1 MKLTSAPNVRM
12 KPSRK
17 PKSSDLSD
25 DLRTERPLL
34 AGAATTL
41 VFFTVGASWTN
52 DLTHLGLTAFLFVW
66 LFAVMI
72 WCAFGVV
79 RHAEVLAEYLG
90 EPYGTLI
97 LTIAAVS
104 IEVTIMA
111 TVMLSGEPNPTLPRD
126 TVFAVLMIVLNGMI
140 GLSVIVGALNHREQ
154 QYNLQ
159 GAVAFLAVITCLSVI
174 SLVVPTF
181 TTSTADHTMTTLQAI
196 MFGLLTLLL
205 YGGFLMIETVRH
217 RAFFMERKAVNR
229 VAGAEPAHEPGLGPR
244 RSVTYHAV
252 LLFLT
257 LLPVVLLSEKLAE
270 VIDYGIEKLHAPT
283 TLGGILIAILILS
296 PEGLTAFQAAR
307 RNHLQR
313 AVNLLLGSGLST
325 IGLTIPVMLALSLV
339 INLPLQLGLESVP
352 AILLVL
358 TLFIAQMTFSGAP
371 TNILLGGVHLVLFI
385 AFIVLVFNP

>member
-1 MKLTSAPNVRM
+1 MLV
-12 KPSRK
+12 
-17 PKSSDLSD
+17 
-25 DLRTERPLL
+25 
-34 AGAATTL
+34 GAATTL
-41 VFFTVGASWTN
+41 VFFTVGSSWT
-52 DLTHLGLTAFLFVW
+52 DDFTHLGVTVAIFVW

-79 RHAEVLAEYLG
+79 RHAEVLAEHLG

-111 TVMLSGEPNPTLPRD
+111 TVMLSGDPNPTLPRD

-140 GLSVIVGALNHREQ
+140 GLSVIAGALSHRQQ
-154 QYNLQ
+154 QYSLQ

-196 MFGLLTLLL
+196 IFGLLTALL
-205 YGGFLMIETVRH
+205 YGGFLMIQTVRH
-217 RAFFMERKAVNR
+217 RAFFMESKAIKR
-229 VAGAEPAHEPGLGPR
+229 VAGAEPAHGPGQGSRHGPR
-244 RSVTYHAV
+244 RSISYHAI

-257 LLPVVLLSEKLAE
+257 LLPVVLLSEKLAG
-270 VIDYGIEKLHAPT
+270 VLDYGIEKLHAPT
-283 TLGGILIAILILS
+283 TLGGILIAVLILS

-307 RNHLQR
+307 HNHLQR
-313 AVNLLLGSGLST
+313 SVNLLLGSALST

-339 INLPLQLGLESVP
+339 IHLPLQLGLESVP

-385 AFIVLVFNP
+385 TFIVLIFNP

>member
-1 MKLTSAPNVRM
+1 MKSPKKRRATSLT
-12 KPSRK
+12 
-17 PKSSDLSD
+17 D
-25 DLRTERPLL
+25 DLRAERPLL

-41 VFFTVGASWTN
+41 VFFTVGSSWTD
-52 DLTHLGLTAFLFVW
+52 DLTQLVVTAAIFIW

-111 TVMLSGEPNPTLPRD
+111 TVMLSGDPNPTLPRD

-140 GLSVIVGALNHREQ
+140 GLSVIVGALNHRQQ

-181 TTSTADHTMTTLQAI
+181 TTSTADHTMTMLQAI
-196 MFGLLTLLL
+196 VFGLLTVLL

-217 RAFFMERKAVNR
+217 RAFFMERKGTNR
-229 VAGAEPAHEPGLGPR
+229 IAGAEPAHEPGLGPR

-257 LLPVVLLSEKLAE
+257 LLPVVLLAEKLAA
-270 VIDYGIEKLHAPT
+270 VIDFGIEKLHAPT

-313 AVNLLLGSGLST
+313 SVNLLLGSGLST
-325 IGLTIPVMLALSLV
+325 IGLTIPVMLALSLA
-339 INLPLQLGLESVP
+339 IHLPLQLGLESVP

-385 AFIVLVFNP
+385 TFIVLIFNP

>member
-1 MKLTSAPNVRM
+1 M
-12 KPSRK
+12 KPPKK
-17 PKSSDLSD
+17 PKSASLSD
-25 DLRTERPLL
+25 DLRAERPVL

-41 VFFTVGASWTN
+41 IFFTVGASWTD
-52 DLTHLGLTAFLFVW
+52 DLTHLGVTAVLFVW

-111 TVMLSGEPNPTLPRD
+111 TVMLNGDPNPTLPRD

-140 GLSVIVGALNHREQ
+140 GLSVIAGALNHRQQ

-181 TTSTADHTMTTLQAI
+181 TTSTVDHTMTTLAGDRVRS
-196 MFGLLTLLL
+196 FDRAALWRLPDDRDRAPSRLL
-205 YGGFLMIETVRH
+205 YG
-217 RAFFMERKAVNR
+217 ERRAVNR
-229 VAGAEPAHEPGLGPR
+229 VTGAEPAHEPGHGPR
-244 RSVTYHAV
+244 RSVAYHAV

-307 RNHLQR
+307 HNHLQR
-313 AVNLLLGSGLST
+313 SVNLLLGSGAVHHRADDP
-325 IGLTIPVMLALSLV
+325 GHA
-339 INLPLQLGLESVP
+339 G
-352 AILLVL
+352 
-358 TLFIAQMTFSGAP
+358 AQPGDRPSASAGS
-371 TNILLGGVHLVLFI
+371 
-385 AFIVLVFNP
+385 

>member
-1 MKLTSAPNVRM
+1 M

-41 VFFTVGASWTN
+41 VFFTVGASWTD
-52 DLTHLGLTAFLFVW
+52 DLTHLGLTAVLFVW

-111 TVMLSGEPNPTLPRD
+111 TVMLSGDPNPTLPRD

-140 GLSVIVGALNHREQ
+140 GLSVIVGALNHRQQ

-181 TTSTADHTMTTLQAI
+181 TTSTVDHTMTTLQAI
-196 MFGLLTLLL
+196 VFGLLTVLL

-217 RAFFMERKAVNR
+217 RAFFMEARALNR
-229 VAGAEPAHEPGLGPR
+229 VSR
-244 RSVTYHAV
+244 C
-252 LLFLT
+252 
-257 LLPVVLLSEKLAE
+257 
-270 VIDYGIEKLHAPT
+270 
-283 TLGGILIAILILS
+283 
-296 PEGLTAFQAAR
+296 
-307 RNHLQR
+307 R
-313 AVNLLLGSGLST
+313 AC
-325 IGLTIPVMLALSLV
+325 A
-339 INLPLQLGLESVP
+339 
-352 AILLVL
+352 
-358 TLFIAQMTFSGAP
+358 
-371 TNILLGGVHLVLFI
+371 
-385 AFIVLVFNP
+385 

>member
-1 MKLTSAPNVRM
+1 M
-12 KPSRK
+12 KPPKRK
-17 PKSSDLSD
+17 PSSLSD
-25 DLRTERPLL
+25 DLRAERPVL
-34 AGAATTL
+34 AGAASTL
-41 VFFTVGASWTN
+41 IFFTVGATWTD
-52 DLTHLGLTAFLFVW
+52 DLTHLGVTAGLFIW

-79 RHAEVLAEYLG
+79 RHAEMLAEYLG

-111 TVMLSGEPNPTLPRD
+111 TVMLSGDPNPTLPRD

-140 GLSVIVGALNHREQ
+140 GLSVIVGALNHRQQ

-196 MFGLLTLLL
+196 VFGLLTVLL

-217 RAFFMERKAVNR
+217 RAFFMERKGVNR
-229 VAGAEPAHEPGLGPR
+229 IAGAEPAHEPGLGPR
-244 RSVTYHAV
+244 RSITYHAV

-307 RNHLQR
+307 RATTCSVR
-313 AVNLLLGSGLST
+313 SICCWGRRCPPSG
-325 IGLTIPVMLALSLV
+325 
-339 INLPLQLGLESVP
+339 
-352 AILLVL
+352 
-358 TLFIAQMTFSGAP
+358 
-371 TNILLGGVHLVLFI
+371 
-385 AFIVLVFNP
+385 